1 MDAITHTLIAGTC
14 MTATYFWG
22 RYLAKREILESAV
35 EYMLTSL
42 EKDGFIRTV
51 EDENGDRELVPIS
64 EIIANSTRFSRR

>member
-14 MTATYFWG
+14 MAATYFWG
-22 RYLAKREILESAV
+22 RYLAKKEILENAV

-64 EIIANSTRFSRR
+64 EILAKNLK